1 MKKWLELD
9 RIFNAVKS
17 KFNGINLRNSL
28 LKIKDEANIV
38 NLDEYKSIGTHLIHL
53 YANSYNV
60 TYFDS
65 FWAEY
70 IQKKLKNSKTT
81 KILLQIFMIYK

>member
-17 KFNGINLRNSL
+17 KFNGINLSL
-28 LKIKDEANIV
+28 LKIKDRINIV
-38 NLDEYKSIGTHLIHL
+38 NLGECKSKGTHLIHL
-53 YANSYNV
+53 YANSDNV

-70 IQKKLKNSKTT
+70 IQKKLKN
-81 KILLQIFMIYK
+81 

>member
-9 RIFNAVKS
+9 RIFNAAKS

-28 LKIKDEANIV
+28 LKIKDGANIV
-38 NLDEYKSIGTHLIHL
+38 NLGECKSKGTHLIHL
-53 YANSYNV
+53 YANTDNV
-60 TYFDS
+60 IYFYR

-70 IQKKLKNSKTT
+70 IQKKLKNSKAI
-81 KILLQIFMIYK
+81 KKLLQIFMVYK

>member
-1 MKKWLELD
+1 MLHEQMKKLLELD

-28 LKIKDEANIV
+28 LKIKDGTNIV
-38 NLDEYKSIGTHLIHL
+38 NLGECKSKGTHSIHL
-53 YANSYNV
+53 YANSDNV

-65 FWAEY
+65 F
-70 IQKKLKNSKTT
+70 
-81 KILLQIFMIYK
+81 

>member
-9 RIFNAVKS
+9 RIFNAVKP

-28 LKIKDEANIV
+28 LKIKAGTNIV
-38 NLDEYKSIGTHLIHL
+38 NLGECKSKGTHLIHL
-53 YANSYNV
+53 YANSDNV

-70 IQKKLKNSKTT
+70 IQKKLKNSRVT
-81 KILLQIFMIYK
+81 KK